1 MLITLESDN
10 LAEIIQEKEKVV
22 VLFMATWCGNCK
34 KIKPKFKKLANE
46 IEDIDFIIVD
56 AEEYKESRKLAKIT
70 NLPTFVTY
78 HEGELLNQLETSL
91 EEKLKE
97 LVANLEVKQAA

>member
-1 MLITLESDN
+1 MLITLETDN

-46 IEDIDFIIVD
+46 IEDVDFVIVD
-56 AEEYKESRKLAKIT
+56 AEEFKESRKLAKIT
-70 NLPTFVTY
+70 NLPTFASY
-78 HEGELLNQLETSL
+78 FGGELLNQLETSL

-97 LVANLEVKQAA
+97 LVADIEIKQMA